1 VVIAY
6 LVTRKKFFGRRILE
20 FASMLAFAVPGT
32 VIGIGYIL
40 AFNEP
45 HWFMPW
51 ALQGTAWI
59 ILALFVFRNMPV
71 GMQSATAGLSQIDV
85 TIEEAARTLGAG
97 SFTLFRR
104 IVLPLIAP
112 AFFSGLVY
120 SFVRAMTQISA
131 VIFVVSGKWNLFTV
145 FLLGLVENGELSIA
159 AAMSIVL
166 VIIVL
171 AMLLIAKTILHRW
184 QTRQLVKAAW

>member
-1 VVIAY
+1 
-6 LVTRKKFFGRRILE
+6 
-20 FASMLAFAVPGT
+20 
-32 VIGIGYIL
+32 
-40 AFNEP
+40 
-45 HWFMPW
+45 
-51 ALQGTAWI
+51 
-59 ILALFVFRNMPV
+59 
-71 GMQSATAGLSQIDV
+71 
-85 TIEEAARTLGAG
+85 
-97 SFTLFRR
+97 
-104 IVLPLIAP
+104 
-112 AFFSGLVY
+112 
-120 SFVRAMTQISA
+120 MTQISA

>member
-1 VVIAY
+1 
-6 LVTRKKFFGRRILE
+6 
-20 FASMLAFAVPGT
+20 
-32 VIGIGYIL
+32 L